1 MNYEKYFKELS
12 ESITDYRKIVL
23 LIFLIKNDS
32 KFLQECGFLMSDIN
46 SLNKEFKNILTEQN
60 DEYLSYIKNEEES
73 LIEDFFLNK

>member
-1 MNYEKYFKELS
+1 MNYEKYFKEFF

-32 KFLQECGFLMSDIN
+32 NFLQECGFLMSDIN

-60 DEYLSYIKNEEES
+60 DEYLSFNKNEEES
-73 LIEDFFLNK
+73 LIEDFF

>member
-1 MNYEKYFKELS
+1 MNYENYFKDLL

-23 LIFLIKNDS
+23 LIFLIKNDN

-73 LIEDFFLNK
+73 LIEDFLNK

>member
-1 MNYEKYFKELS
+1 MKYEKYFKELF

-23 LIFLIKNDS
+23 LIFLIKNDD

-60 DEYLSYIKNEEES
+60 NEYLSYIKNKEES
-73 LIEDFFLNK
+73 LIEDFLNK

>member
-1 MNYEKYFKELS
+1 MSYEKYFKELF

-23 LIFLIKNDS
+23 LIFLIKNDN

-46 SLNKEFKNILTEQN
+46 CLNKEFKNILTEQN

-73 LIEDFFLNK
+73 LIEDFLNK